1 MAVEN
6 HLAELERR
14 RLALKRKIEVCE
26 QHPSIDQ
33 LKLAS
38 LKRQKLRIKDEVE
51 RLRQSMP
58 AKKGALTA

>member
-14 RLALKRKIEVCE
+14 RLALKREIGVCE

-38 LKRQKLRIKDEVE
+38 LKRQKLRIKDEIE
-51 RLRQSMP
+51 RMRQSIP
-58 AKKGALTA
+58 AKKDALSA